1 MEGEILLIAESSD
14 QEAAQEEIRP
24 LKKLEEKISHL
35 LSRYDMILR
44 EKDELSAALRV
55 EREKASRLEKKL
67 QLLSQ
72 DRESVKTRIDQLL
85 HRLKGIDL

>member
-1 MEGEILLIAESSD
+1 MEGEILLVAESSD
-14 QEAAQEEIRP
+14 QEAQEEIRP
-24 LKKLEEKISHL
+24 LKKLEEKISYL
-35 LSRYDMILR
+35 LSRYDVILR
-44 EKDELSAALRV
+44 ERDELSAALRA

>member
-1 MEGEILLIAESSD
+1 MEGEILLVAESSD
-14 QEAAQEEIRP
+14 QETQEEIRP
-24 LKKLEEKISHL
+24 LKKLEEKISYL
-35 LSRYDMILR
+35 LSRYDVILR
-44 EKDELSAALRV
+44 ERDELSAALRA

>member
-14 QEAAQEEIRP
+14 EEAQEEIRP
-24 LKKLEEKISHL
+24 LKKLEEKVGHL
-35 LSRYDMILR
+35 LSRYDVILR
-44 EKDELSAALRV
+44 ERDELSAALRV
-55 EREKASRLEKKL
+55 EKEKASRLEKKL

-85 HRLKGIDL
+85 RRLKGIDL

>member
-14 QEAAQEEIRP
+14 REAQEEIRP